1 MTFCLLSALPV
12 DWFYARVL
20 GLTGGVG
27 VFSHFINER
36 EKLEQDLNAMFGQW
50 YEGD

>member
-1 MTFCLLSALPV
+1 MEIKDDKLNIGEVQQLRSKWACVNSVTI
-12 DWFYARVL
+12 D
-20 GLTGGVG
+20 
-27 VFSHFINER
+27 INER